1 MGNLHNLLNN
11 INDILKKECIK
22 KEESLHR
29 GEQFNIFEICG
40 VDHFEV
46 MHSKI
51 ISSFLNPKASHGQKE
66 KFLRIFLDLLED
78 ATAIDILSANVY
90 TEYVIDNGRIDI
102 LIEDR
107 NNHGII
113 IENKIYASDGNEQL
127 KRYDTFAK
135 NKYSKGK
142 YTIYYLTL
150 DGHEASE
157 DSTRNVEYK
166 IISYRNYILSWLE
179 LCIKESATT
188 PLIRETLV
196 QYYNHLKQLMNLDM
210 EAINKDEL
218 LKSMAKNAEAV
229 AAICNAQ
236 NEYKQYV
243 YHTYVK
249 PRFES
254 FAKEHSLLYKEHNIF
269 ESGNKGFYFHKE
281 EWKSA
286 AIWIYTERK
295 NDTWNFFWGISDYS
309 EKKLKLKK
317 EKLDCFNYSPVEKW
331 PYGWG
336 YLEKY
341 RNWDMNTIA
350 DMVNGKYMEYIEELI
365 LEALREI
372 EEKGLPLP

>member
-1 MGNLHNLLNN
+1 MGNLHNLLND

-22 KEESLHR
+22 KEESLLR
-29 GEQFNIFEICG
+29 GERFNIFEICG

-66 KFLRIFLDLLED
+66 KFLRMFLDLLED

-150 DGHEASE
+150 DGHEPSKGSA
-157 DSTRNVEYK
+157 RNVEYK
-166 IISYRNYILSWLE
+166 IISYRNDILSWLE

-210 EAINKDEL
+210 EAVNKDEL
-218 LKSMAKNAEAV
+218 LKAMAKNAEAV

-243 YHTYVK
+243 YQTYVR

-254 FAKEHSLLYKEHNIF
+254 FAKKHQLLYEELNIS
-269 ESGNKGFYFHKE
+269 EYGNKGFYFHKE

-286 AIWIYTERK
+286 AIWIYTDRK
-295 NDTWNFFWGISDYS
+295 NDTWDFFWGISNYS

-317 EKLDCFNYSPVEKW
+317 EKLDCFNYSPVEWW
-331 PYGWG
+331 PYGYG
-336 YLEKY
+336 DLEKY
-341 RNWDMNTIA
+341 SNWDMNTVAIT
-350 DMVNGKYMEYIEELI
+350 E
-365 LEALREI
+365 
-372 EEKGLPLP
+372 PLNFFL

>member
-1 MGNLHNLLNN
+1 MENLQNFLNG

-22 KEESLHR
+22 KEESLR
-29 GEQFNIFEICG
+29 KGERFNIFEICG
-40 VDHFEV
+40 VDHDEV
-46 MHSKI
+46 RHSKI
-51 ISSFLNPKASHGQKE
+51 ISSFLDPKASHGQKE
-66 KFLRIFLDLLED
+66 KFLRMFLDSIGDE
-78 ATAIDILSANVY
+78 TVIDILSANVY

-113 IENKIYASDGNEQL
+113 IENKIYANDGYEQL

-135 NKYSKGK
+135 KKYSKGK

-157 DSTRNVEYK
+157 DSARNVEYK
-166 IISYRNYILSWLE
+166 IISYRNDILSWLE

-210 EAINKDEL
+210 EAVNKDEL
-218 LKSMAKNAEAV
+218 LKAMAKNAEAV

-243 YHTYVK
+243 YQTYVRQ
-249 PRFES
+249 RFES
-254 FAKEHSLLYKEHNIF
+254 FAKKHQLLYEEFNIS
-269 ESGNKGFYFHKE
+269 EYGNKGFYFHKE

-286 AIWIYTERK
+286 AIWIYTDRK
-295 NDTWNFFWGISDYS
+295 NDTWDFYWGISNYS

-317 EKLDCFNYSPVEKW
+317 EKLDCFNYSPVEWW
-331 PYGWG
+331 PYGYG
-336 YLEKY
+336 DLEKY
-341 RNWDMNTIA
+341 SNWDMNTVA

-365 LEALREI
+365 LEALKET
-372 EEKGLPLP
+372 EEKGLPMP